1 MSGTKKSGL
10 ERVWEGLGELAGLS
24 RQEIA
29 DPLTEQGQVVLQR
42 GTRTLSERGSA
53 AKAHALRRIREAVP
67 GVSDDD
73 ITAIAKAICEL
84 ATDTRPLGGPKAK

>member
-1 MSGTKKSGL
+1 MSGTQKSGL

-42 GTRTLSERGSA
+42 GTRTLSEKGGA